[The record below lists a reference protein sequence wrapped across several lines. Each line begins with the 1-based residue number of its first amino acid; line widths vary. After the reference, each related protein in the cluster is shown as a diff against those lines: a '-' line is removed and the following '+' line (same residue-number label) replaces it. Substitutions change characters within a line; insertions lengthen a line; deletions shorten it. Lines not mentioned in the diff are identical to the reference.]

1 MTSAREELLA
11 QVEKC
16 ICHDRNDTYGPPEN
30 SFQLI
35 ADFWTTY
42 LGHPVSPVQVADM
55 MELLKIARRIGRKGH
70 IDNYI
75 DGAGYAIIGG
85 ELSLSA
91 MKLEDVK

>member
-1 MTSAREELLA
+1 MPSARKELLA

-35 ADFWTTY
+35 ANFWATY
-42 LGHPVSPVQVADM
+42 LGRPISPVQVADM

-85 ELSLSA
+85 ELSLTA